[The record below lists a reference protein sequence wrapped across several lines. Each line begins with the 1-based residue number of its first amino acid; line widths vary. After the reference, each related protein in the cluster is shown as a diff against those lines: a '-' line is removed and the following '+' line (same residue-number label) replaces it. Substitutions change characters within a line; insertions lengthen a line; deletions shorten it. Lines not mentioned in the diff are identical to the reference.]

1 MSGSQNGT
9 PWVDADATPESR
21 EDAEHF
27 LKVGV
32 DVHGT
37 PAEVYLRDVRR
48 IDPPFPEDW
57 RYVEDARTGEGALL
71 APLYFDGR
79 IVAVQL
85 IYLTRDGQK
94 SPVDPSKPNWSR
106 KRQCRR

>member
-1 MSGSQNGT
+1 MWVVGNHPTSSGPLRELQSPPVGLHLEGKAMSGSQNGT
-9 PWVDADATPESR
+9 PWVDADATSESR

-32 DVHGT
+32 EVHGT

-79 IVAVQL
+79 A
-85 IYLTRDGQK
+85 
-94 SPVDPSKPNWSR
+94 
-106 KRQCRR
+106 